1 MSRADVT
8 KFLPENQLSLREVE
22 QHQKKHLELPLAYAV
37 ILKKSNQMIGHIVFH
52 EVFNSY
58 TYEIG
63 WVFHPDYYGKGYATE
78 AASRVME
85 YGFQMLKLHRIVSSC
100 HIDSIKS
107 WKLMHRLGMRR
118 EGHFKKVILRE
129 DKWVDEYFYAI
140 LKEEFLESTQ

>member
-1 MSRADVT
+1 
-8 KFLPENQLSLREVE
+8 
-22 QHQKKHLELPLAYAV
+22 
-37 ILKKSNQMIGHIVFH
+37 MIGHIVFH

-100 HIDSIKS
+100 HIDNIKS